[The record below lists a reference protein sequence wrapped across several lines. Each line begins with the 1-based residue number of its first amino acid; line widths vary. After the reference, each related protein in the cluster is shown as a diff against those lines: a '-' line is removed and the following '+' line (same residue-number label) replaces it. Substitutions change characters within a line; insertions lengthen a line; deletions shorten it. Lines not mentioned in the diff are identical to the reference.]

1 MKLMKSDLIIS
12 QQDSFPICNDEG
24 KTVGVVELFNY
35 SPLNDR
41 AELGIEIEPE
51 WQGKGLGKKSV
62 LKMLRYAKEE
72 LALHT
77 LYAIVE
83 EDNIPSLSL
92 FRNLG
97 FEEQTIRNWF
107 REGEKYKNGK
117 LLQYTL

>member
-1 MKLMKSDLIIS
+1 MWLMSSDLIIS
-12 QQDSFPICNDEG
+12 QQDRFPICNDEG
-24 KTVGVVELFNY
+24 KAVGIVELFNY

-41 AELGIEIEPE
+41 AELGIEIEPA
-51 WQGKGLGKKSV
+51 WQGKGLGKRSV

-97 FEEQTIRNWF
+97 FEEQTIHNWF

>member
-1 MKLMKSDLIIS
+1 MSMSSDLIIS
-12 QQDSFPICNDEG
+12 QQDSFPIYNDEG
-24 KTVGVVELFNY
+24 MAVGVVELFNY
-35 SPLNDR
+35 SPLNDS
-41 AELGIEIEPE
+41 AELGIEIEPA

-62 LKMLRYAKEE
+62 LKMLKYAKEE

-97 FEEQTIRNWF
+97 FEEQTIHNWF

>member
-51 WQGKGLGKKSV
+51 WQGKGLGKRSV

-83 EDNIPSLSL
+83 EDNIPSLNL

>member
-1 MKLMKSDLIIS
+1 MRLMSSDLIIS

-51 WQGKGLGKKSV
+51 WQGKGLGKRSV

-83 EDNIPSLSL
+83 EDNLPSLSL

>member
-24 KTVGVVELFNY
+24 KAVGVVELFNY

-41 AELGIEIEPE
+41 AELGIEIEPA

>member
-41 AELGIEIEPE
+41 AELGIEIEPA
-51 WQGKGLGKKSV
+51 WQGKGLGKRSV

>member
-24 KTVGVVELFNY
+24 KAVGVVELFNY

>member
-1 MKLMKSDLIIS
+1 MRLMKSDLIIS

-24 KTVGVVELFNY
+24 KAVGVVELFNY

-41 AELGIEIEPE
+41 AELGIEIEPA

>member
-1 MKLMKSDLIIS
+1 MRLMSSDLIIS

-51 WQGKGLGKKSV
+51 WQGKGLGKRSV

>member
-24 KTVGVVELFNY
+24 KAVGVVELFNY

-41 AELGIEIEPE
+41 AELGIEIEPA
-51 WQGKGLGKKSV
+51 WQGKGLGKRSV

>member
-1 MKLMKSDLIIS
+1 MKIMKSDLIIS

-24 KTVGVVELFNY
+24 KAVGVVELFNY

-41 AELGIEIEPE
+41 AELGIEIEPA
-51 WQGKGLGKKSV
+51 WQGKGLGKRSV

>member
-24 KTVGVVELFNY
+24 KAVGVVELFNY

-41 AELGIEIEPE
+41 AELGIEIEPA

-62 LKMLRYAKEE
+62 LEMLRYAKEE

>member
-1 MKLMKSDLIIS
+1 MRLMSSDLIIS
-12 QQDSFPICNDEG
+12 QQDRFPICNDEG
-24 KTVGVVELFNY
+24 KAVGIVELFNY

-41 AELGIEIEPE
+41 AELGIEIEPA
-51 WQGKGLGKKSV
+51 WQGKGLGKRSV

>member
-51 WQGKGLGKKSV
+51 WQEKGLGKRSV

>member
-1 MKLMKSDLIIS
+1 MSMSSDLIIS
-12 QQDSFPICNDEG
+12 QQDSFPIYNDVG
-24 KTVGVVELFNY
+24 KAVGVVELFNY

-41 AELGIEIEPE
+41 AELGIEIEPA

>member
-1 MKLMKSDLIIS
+1 MSSELIIS
-12 QQDSFPICNDEG
+12 QQDSFPICNEEG
-24 KTVGVVELFNY
+24 KAVGIVELFNY

-41 AELGIEIEPE
+41 AELGIEIEPA
-51 WQGKGLGKKSV
+51 WQGKGLGKRSV

-77 LYAIVE
+77 LYAIVA

-97 FEEQTIRNWF
+97 FEEQTIHNWF
-107 REGEKYKNGK
+107 REGEKYKNAK

>member
-24 KTVGVVELFNY
+24 KAVGVVELFNY

-51 WQGKGLGKKSV
+51 WQGKGLGKRSV

-92 FRNLG
+92 FRDLG

>member
-1 MKLMKSDLIIS
+1 MSSDLIIS

-24 KTVGVVELFNY
+24 KAVGVVELFNY

-41 AELGIEIEPE
+41 AE
-51 WQGKGLGKKSV
+51 SV

-77 LYAIVE
+77 LYVIVE

>member
-24 KTVGVVELFNY
+24 KAVGVVELFNY

-83 EDNIPSLSL
+83 EDNISSLSL

>member
-41 AELGIEIEPE
+41 AELGIEIEPA

>member
-1 MKLMKSDLIIS
+1 MRLMSSDLIIS

-24 KTVGVVELFNY
+24 KAVGVVELFNY

-41 AELGIEIEPE
+41 AELGIEIEPA
-51 WQGKGLGKKSV
+51 WQGKGLGKRSV

>member
-1 MKLMKSDLIIS
+1 VWLMSSDLIIS
-12 QQDSFPICNDEG
+12 QQDRFPICNDEG
-24 KTVGVVELFNY
+24 KAVGIVELFNY

-41 AELGIEIEPE
+41 AELGIEIEPA
-51 WQGKGLGKKSV
+51 WQGKGLGKRSV

-97 FEEQTIRNWF
+97 FEEQTIHNWF

>member
-1 MKLMKSDLIIS
+1 MKLMSNDLIIS

-51 WQGKGLGKKSV
+51 WQGKGLGKRSV

>member
-1 MKLMKSDLIIS
+1 MRLMSSDLIIS

-24 KTVGVVELFNY
+24 KAVGVVELFNY

-77 LYAIVE
+77 LYVIVE

>member
-1 MKLMKSDLIIS
+1 MRLMSSDLIIS

-24 KTVGVVELFNY
+24 KAVGVVELFNY

-51 WQGKGLGKKSV
+51 WQGKGLGKRSV

>member
-41 AELGIEIEPE
+41 AELGIEIEPA
-51 WQGKGLGKKSV
+51 WQGKGLGKRSV

-107 REGEKYKNGK
+107 REGGKYKNGK

>member
-1 MKLMKSDLIIS
+1 MRLMSSDLIIS

-24 KTVGVVELFNY
+24 KAVGVVELFNY

>member
-1 MKLMKSDLIIS
+1 VKLMKSDLIIS

-24 KTVGVVELFNY
+24 KAVGVVELFNY

-41 AELGIEIEPE
+41 AELGIEIEPA
-51 WQGKGLGKKSV
+51 WQGKGLGKRSV

>member
-1 MKLMKSDLIIS
+1 LIIS

-24 KTVGVVELFNY
+24 KAVGVVELFNY

-51 WQGKGLGKKSV
+51 WQGKGLGKRSV

>member
-1 MKLMKSDLIIS
+1 MKLMSNDLIIS

-24 KTVGVVELFNY
+24 KAVGVVELFNY

-51 WQGKGLGKKSV
+51 WQGKGLGKRSV

>member
-1 MKLMKSDLIIS
+1 MRLMSSDLIIS

-41 AELGIEIEPE
+41 AELGIEIEPA
-51 WQGKGLGKKSV
+51 WQGKGLGKRSV

>member
-1 MKLMKSDLIIS
+1 MRLMSSDLIIS

-24 KTVGVVELFNY
+24 KAVGVVELFNY

-51 WQGKGLGKKSV
+51 WRGKGLGKRSV